1 MEESISIL
9 KWKSFI
15 ENKQR
20 KKLLVKV
27 IWNDTD
33 KLTLLIPPN
42 MKVNA
47 FIKDEKEGYL
57 FYDMEGKPISD
68 FIPSIIPSSALKDGQ
83 ILLTAIS
90 DGTVTVYKEQIS
102 KNDIDGE
109 LKNL

>member
-9 KWKSFI
+9 KWKAFV

-33 KLTLLIPPN
+33 KLTLLITPN

-47 FIKDEKEGYL
+47 FIKDEKEGFL
-57 FYDMEGKPISD
+57 FYDIEGEPISGP
-68 FIPSIIPSSALKDGQ
+68 IPSILPSNALENGQ
-83 ILLTAIS
+83 ILLKAIS
-90 DGTVTVYKEQIS
+90 DGTVTVYGEKIN
-102 KNDIDGE
+102 KNE
-109 LKNL
+109 MNALH